1 MSLSSTVDCLDEM
14 VISGFSGDLKTYNVA
29 KSKLDAYIIEEVVK
43 EFGLEE
49 AISEKVLTQEEADEY
64 RRTH

>member
-1 MSLSSTVDCLDEM
+1 MSLSSTVDCLDGM
-14 VISGFSGDLKTYNVA
+14 VISGFTGDLKTYSVC

-49 AISEKVLTQEEADEY
+49 AISEKVLTKEEADEY
-64 RRTH
+64 CRTH